1 MRPIK
6 IIYFIALVI
15 IANSCIEN
23 DQDNASIET
32 IAVKNITA
40 SSAESGG
47 IISPDGIQTV
57 ISQGICWSKKENPTL
72 ADNYSN
78 NNDGSVSFKCNII
91 NLNADSTYYA
101 RAFYVTSKDTV
112 YGNMVE
118 FTTPNYILFNPDL
131 QYGTVTDVDGN
142 VYKTITLGKQ
152 TWMAENLKVTHF
164 RNGEAITNETD
175 LGKWG
180 YFQITTSAYC
190 WYNNDIANKNIYGA
204 MYNWYAASDS
214 RNIAPLGWHVSSVDD
229 WQTLISFLGAPQIN
243 NGYKLRETSTAHWV
257 SENFSLLATNET
269 GFTALPGGKVAP
281 LHFGF
286 MDIGVGF
293 AYFWTNSGTWDGSSC
308 VYLAS
313 DITIDNLQPNC
324 RGFNIRCVKD

>member
-6 IIYFIALVI
+6 IIYLFALI
-15 IANSCIEN
+15 IIINGCKKNE
-23 DQDNASIET
+23 QDNASIET
-32 IAVKNITA
+32 LVAKNITA

-57 ISQGICWSKKENPTL
+57 ISRGICWSKKENPTL
-72 ADNYSN
+72 ADNYSS
-78 NNDGSVSFKCNII
+78 NNDGSGSFKSNII
-91 NLNADSTYYA
+91 NLNADFTYYA
-101 RAFYVTSKDTV
+101 RAFYITNEDTV

-118 FTTPNYILFNPDL
+118 FTTPDYIIFNPSL
-131 QYGTVTDVDGN
+131 QYGTITDVDGN
-142 VYKTITLGKQ
+142 VYKTITIGTQ

-175 LGKWG
+175 LENWG
-180 YFQITTSAYC
+180 HFQIKTSAYC
-190 WYNNDIANKNIYGA
+190 WYNNDASNQKIYGA
-204 MYNWYAASDS
+204 MYNWYAASDN

-229 WQTLISFLGAPQIN
+229 WQTLSSFLGGSQMN
-243 NGYKLRETSTAHWV
+243 NGYRLRETSTAHWI
-257 SENFSLLATNET
+257 SKNFSPLATNET
-269 GFTALPGGKVAP
+269 GFTALPGGKVTP
-281 LHFGF
+281 SPFGF

-293 AYFWTNSGTWDGSSC
+293 AYFWTNRGTLDGSSC

-324 RGFNIRCVKD
+324 RGFNVRCVKD